1 MTSSSFGRLPLDGA
15 APAADTI
22 LVVDD
27 EAVFR
32 SLVVRQ
38 LNGAGYNTMEAA
50 DGTEAIHL
58 FAERGKDISAVLLDL
73 VMPNTSGGD
82 TLAMLRYY
90 SPSLPVVITSGYSA
104 PEAMSIRQ
112 TERDVGFLEKP
123 FSAAQLTAEL
133 SRVLGRKPRSS
144 GPLHQAARARPPVAT
159 PRTIRVLLL
168 EDNPDD
174 QELVRI
180 MLSRAKDVAFE
191 LETVSTLADAITRLS
206 TGRYDAVL
214 VDLTLPDSRDI
225 DTIRNLHLHAPEMPL
240 IALTGQDD
248 VPTELAALA
257 IGAQDYLIKG
267 QDDVRMLSR
276 AIRHAMERKRL
287 ENAQALLTNQLKR
300 ALAEIELLKPRGSP

>member
-1 MTSSSFGRLPLDGA
+1 LSPSSSGRLQLDPGT
-15 APAADTI
+15 PAAETI

-50 DGTEAIHL
+50 DGIEAISI
-58 FAERGKDISAVLLDL
+58 FAERSRDISAVLLDL
-73 VMPNTSGGD
+73 VMPNSSGSD

-90 SPSLPVVITSGYSA
+90 SPALPVVITSGYSA
-104 PEAMSIRQ
+104 NEARLIRQ

-123 FSAAQLTAEL
+123 FSKDQLTAEL
-133 SRVLGRKPRSS
+133 SRVLGKKSRHS
-144 GPLHQAARARPPVAT
+144 GPLHQAARAQPPVT
-159 PRTIRVLLL
+159 TKRTIRVLLL
-168 EDNPDD
+168 EDNEDD

-180 MLSRAKDVAFE
+180 MLSRAKDVNFD
-191 LETVSTLADAITRLS
+191 LETVSTLQEAIDRLTTS
-206 TGRYDAVL
+206 RYDAVL
-214 VDLTLPDSRDI
+214 VDLTLPDSRDV
-225 DTIRNLHLHAPEMPL
+225 DTIRNLHLRVPEMPL

-248 VPTELAALA
+248 MPTELAALA

-267 QDDVRMLSR
+267 QDDVRMLTR

-287 ENAQALLTNQLKR
+287 ENGQALLTNQLKK
-300 ALAEIELLKPRGSP
+300 ALAEIELLKR

>member
-1 MTSSSFGRLPLDGA
+1 LSPSNSGRLQLDSGV
-15 APAADTI
+15 PAADTI

-38 LNGAGYNTMEAA
+38 LNRAGYNTMEAS

-58 FAERGKDISAVLLDL
+58 FAERGRDISAVLLDL
-73 VMPNTSGGD
+73 VMPNTSGSD

-104 PEAMSIRQ
+104 PEAMSIRAS
-112 TERDVGFLEKP
+112 ERDVGFLEKP
-123 FSAAQLTAEL
+123 FSSDELTAEL
-133 SRVLGRKPRSS
+133 RRVLGRKSRNSK
-144 GPLHQAARARPPVAT
+144 PLHQAARARPPIAT
-159 PRTIRVLLL
+159 PRTVRVLLL
-168 EDNPDD
+168 EDNEDD

-191 LETVSTLADAITRLS
+191 LETVSTLADAIDRLTAS
-206 TGRYDAVL
+206 RFDAVL

-225 DTIRNLHLHAPEMPL
+225 DTIRNLHLRVPEMPL

-267 QDDVRMLSR
+267 QDDVRMLTR

-287 ENAQALLTNQLKR
+287 ENAQALLTNQLKK
-300 ALAEIELLKPRGSP
+300 ALAEIELLKK